1 MWLYNQ
7 TSNRM
12 PPTVKQWLAATTGA
26 LALAATAG
34 PSYAGPIGS
43 LNGYSETPGARS
55 SLRQVAYRIC
65 TTGRVRRCRWV
76 DIYGPR
82 VYGYRRPIVPHHYGP
97 SGDYV
102 PSYPEDYPVG
112 TPSWWN
118 GMDREDRGGSTSY

>member
-1 MWLYNQ
+1 
-7 TSNRM
+7 M

-112 TPSWWN
+112 TPRWWN
-118 GMDREDRGGSTSY
+118 GMDRLDRGGSPNY